1 MPLVRR
7 TVGTPAAAAYHPPVK
22 PLLVTVT
29 ALLLLRVLPGSAA
42 AATQP
47 GCDPAQ
53 TRAVIARFVTAFNAG
68 NRKALNETWVDKL
81 SFKWYGVTSPP
92 GLRPFQAA
100 VQRST
105 LLAYFAGRH
114 AAHERLQLTRV
125 KVNSVTAGAYGNF
138 EFELLRSADDIASG
152 PTLYRGKGAAT
163 CSTGRL
169 LVWSM
174 GAVA

>member
-1 MPLVRR
+1 M
-7 TVGTPAAAAYHPPVK
+7 
-22 PLLVTVT
+22 
-29 ALLLLRVLPGSAA
+29 
-42 AATQP
+42 
-47 GCDPAQ
+47 
-53 TRAVIARFVTAFNAG
+53 IARFVTAFNAG
-68 NRKALNETWVDKL
+68 NRKALNEAWVNKL

-105 LLAYFAGRH
+105 LLSYFAERH
-114 AAHERLQLTRV
+114 AAHERLQLTKV
-125 KVNSVTAGAYGNF
+125 KVNGVTAGAYSNF
-138 EFELLRSADDIASG
+138 EFELLRSADDLPGG
-152 PTLYRGKGAAT
+152 PTLYRGKGAAL

>member
-1 MPLVRR
+1 MVGIALV
-7 TVGTPAAAAYHPPVK
+7 
-22 PLLVTVT
+22 LVTV
-29 ALLLLRVLPGSAA
+29 PPSSSADSLKS
-42 AATQP
+42 
-47 GCDPAQ
+47 GCSPAQ

-81 SFKWYGVTSPP
+81 SFKWYGVTSAP

-105 LLAYFAGRH
+105 LLAYFAERH
-114 AAHERLQLTRV
+114 GAHERLQLTKV
-125 KVNSVTAGAYGNF
+125 KVNGVSAGAYSNF
-138 EFELLRSADDIASG
+138 EFELLRSADDLAGG
-152 PTLYRGKGAAT
+152 PKLYRGKGAAT

-174 GAVA
+174 AAVA

>member
-1 MPLVRR
+1 MV
-7 TVGTPAAAAYHPPVK
+7 
-22 PLLVTVT
+22 LLTT
-29 ALLLLRVLPGSAA
+29 LPGSSA

-47 GCDPAQ
+47 GCSPAQ
-53 TRAVIARFVTAFNAG
+53 TRAVIARFMTAFNAG

-81 SFKWYGVTSPP
+81 SFKWYGVTSAP

-105 LLAYFAGRH
+105 LLAYFAERH
-114 AAHERLQLTRV
+114 GAHERLQLTKV
-125 KVNSVTAGAYGNF
+125 KVNGVSAGAYSNF
-138 EFELLRSADDIASG
+138 EFELLRSADDLAGG
-152 PTLYRGKGAAT
+152 PKLYRGKGAAT

-174 GAVA
+174 AAVA